1 MLIHNWVCA
10 CRYSVHQLCSDL
22 TAVVNLYPQK
32 YVSLSPSVSPSLC
45 ISICVCVS
53 VSVYA
58 GMQLCLFNLN
68 KIYVQLPTTTRQQR
82 QAADKLKLAM
92 TKADTDTHTQLQQC
106 THTQTGNIKCFK
118 KCGTALKITCASGA
132 SFRPESLRV
141 VLLGNLKAWVSWREF
156 YARLPLPMKP
166 FRQAFWLSKNTSGST
181 VYFLK
186 LHPPTSSTTL
196 LFVILVGVAVAN
208 IKCAQNK
215 LKTNDAQAEAKG
227 IVKKIVKKTGKEMFY
242 NFCPLAFHLEFW
254 RSSDFLQLPPLLHLP
269 LFLCSPLEN
278 VASWRAFWPI
288 THSEWPSGKTLVLT
302 LAPAPALAM
311 AMAMAR
317 QAQTWAWKRPNE
329 CRTFCDWAF

>member
-1 MLIHNWVCA
+1 MYLYLCVCA
-10 CRYSVHQLCSDL
+10 
-22 TAVVNLYPQK
+22 
-32 YVSLSPSVSPSLC
+32 
-45 ISICVCVS
+45 S
-53 VSVYA
+53 VSVCA

-92 TKADTDTHTQLQQC
+92 TKADTDTHTQLQPC

-118 KCGTALKITCASGA
+118 KCGTTLKITCASGA
-132 SFRPESLRV
+132 SFRPESLRA

-196 LFVILVGVAVAN
+196 LFVILVGVAVAVAN
-208 IKCAQNK
+208 IKCAQHK

-227 IVKKIVKKTGKEMFY
+227 IVKKIVKKKQEKKCSTIFARWLFIWNFGAAPTSCSCRLSSTCPSFY
-242 NFCPLAFHLEFW
+242 AAH
-254 RSSDFLQLPPLLHLP
+254 
-269 LFLCSPLEN
+269 
-278 VASWRAFWPI
+278 
-288 THSEWPSGKTLVLT
+288 
-302 LAPAPALAM
+302 
-311 AMAMAR
+311 
-317 QAQTWAWKRPNE
+317 
-329 CRTFCDWAF
+329 